1 MQFVS
6 LTYAGAAT
14 KLKAESMDIEKW
26 RSQARS
32 HHTPG
37 AAPPVDAMPRR
48 PRIAITRLHT
58 PYGQSANQ
66 VAQHNGKPLQVR
78 FSTRSDG
85 DAFTPTPALGQQQQA
100 VQISYERCERRAT
113 QANNAAPARV
123 RARLDKTRNKS
134 PKAATP
140 RAYHSRISMSS
151 FDLPKT
157 PGGAAFG
164 SSKRFVAPQ
173 ARSPGPCAYSPA
185 TTLNFSVSTLSHSA
199 SMPAFAIPKFELPD
213 MSAKNGASPKQLR
226 LPSAFGETQVS
237 SQKKNGP
244 AYSMGANYRSAV
256 RTPEMPSPL
265 AYKLSGPPIYEARAE
280 RSLGT
285 EDRGVTEMKYYQTAG
300 PGPITSLSES
310 DSLTRRNN
318 KISRPLGGRDMWK
331 PTRAFERSPGPHCS
345 GDVMGTYTKLLPEA
359 ASCSFGS
366 RQPYRRPLTPSPTTY
381 DARSLYWNGKKPLG
395 RSGLRTKR

>member
-1 MQFVS
+1 MICRENV
-6 LTYAGAAT
+6 
-14 KLKAESMDIEKW
+14 
-26 RSQARS
+26 
-32 HHTPG
+32 H
-37 AAPPVDAMPRR
+37 
-48 PRIAITRLHT
+48 
-58 PYGQSANQ
+58 GQSANQ
-66 VAQHNGKPLQVR
+66 VAQHNGKTLQVR
-78 FSTRSDG
+78 VYNRNDVMHSHPHRRLGSSSKQFRSVTKGASHGASD
-85 DAFTPTPALGQQQQA
+85 
-100 VQISYERCERRAT
+100 AT
-113 QANNAAPARV
+113 QRRQTRARARARV
-123 RARLDKTRNKS
+123 PRLSFFFTRCGPLDKTRNKS

-244 AYSMGANYRSAV
+244 AYSMGANYKHVRSAV

-265 AYKLSGPPIYEARAE
+265 AYKLPGPPIYEARAE
-280 RSLGT
+280 RSFGT